1 MKRLA
6 IGVAVAAVL
15 AGTGVIHA
23 QGKTDPTLNKL
34 TAEFEAAFNS
44 KDAAKV
50 ASLYAEDA
58 VAMPPNRPM
67 VKGRS
72 AIEAQLRADMQKEN
86 VTDGGG

>member
-34 TAEFEAAFNS
+34 TAEFEAAFN
-44 KDAAKV
+44 
-50 ASLYAEDA
+50 
-58 VAMPPNRPM
+58 
-67 VKGRS
+67 
-72 AIEAQLRADMQKEN
+72 
-86 VTDGGG
+86 